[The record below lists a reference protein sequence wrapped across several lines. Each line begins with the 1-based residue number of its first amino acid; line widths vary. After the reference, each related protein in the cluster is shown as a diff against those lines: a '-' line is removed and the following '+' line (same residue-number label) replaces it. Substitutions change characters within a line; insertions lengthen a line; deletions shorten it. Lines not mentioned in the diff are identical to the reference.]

1 MKPTLTLIPVLL
13 TTASLGLHA
22 GELRFAKIFT
32 DYTVLQREMAVP
44 VWGWAEPGAEVTV
57 EFAGQKKTATADD
70 GGKWMVRLD
79 PMEASADSREMRV
92 CSAGKTVTLSDV
104 LVGEVW
110 LASGQSN
117 MGFSISK
124 STHAEEARKLIPHRQ
139 LRRFKV
145 GPYIADEPVK
155 DIGADGSFQD
165 PKWRMGDDMQ
175 WRAVNAE
182 KFGLNWISAVAAWF
196 AHEVRVSQ
204 DVPVGLIESH
214 FGGSKLYCWMP
225 IESLENTPEFKRD
238 VIGPYHVQKARWD
251 KAYAVWEA
259 DPNHDPS
266 RPPTEPWRL
275 SCLYNAQI
283 APLTPFAMRGVIWY
297 QGESNV
303 GRAEPYRRQLP
314 LMVTEWRKAFENDDL
329 AFLAVQLPAFG
340 KIREHPRSPWS
351 EIRESIALLSK
362 TLPHTASVVSTD
374 CGLPEEIHPPLKR
387 PIGKRLALAARAN
400 FYGENIGW
408 SGPVFRHVEF
418 KDGKAIVHFD
428 HVGSGLVAED
438 GPLVGFTIAG
448 ANQRFVKADAEIR
461 GDTVV
466 VRSDTVAE
474 PVAVRYA
481 WADSPVANLWN
492 KDGMPAGT
500 FRTDDW
506 PLMTRPQWLPL
517 AGAPEVRTIQLHLT
531 KGGTAEEPAVFDGKG
546 MTIDLGTEVSGH
558 IWKKAS
564 DLWTS
569 NGPLLG
575 REPVIAGQTAGLF
588 VGEIPITIPRDL
600 EAEKLHPDRKSRCYF
615 TRDQLKPGQ
624 MGYDEDGSVYF
635 RWPEGTEPG
644 SAKVILPGPPGMN
657 CVSIACSHIVIRNIA
672 AKYAGNDG
680 FNIHGDHVG
689 IRLENV
695 KAFSNAD
702 EGISA
707 LGTVQ
712 MEVVGAEVA
721 WNGSVSGG
729 IADVHRCVTSYRDC
743 KVHDNAGAAFYF
755 SGKFH
760 TVTDT
765 LIYNQSRDFSVQDGT
780 EVKRD
785 RVEWRRPGNA
795 IP

>member
-1 MKPTLTLIPVLL
+1 
-13 TTASLGLHA
+13 
-22 GELRFAKIFT
+22 
-32 DYTVLQREMAVP
+32 
-44 VWGWAEPGAEVTV
+44 
-57 EFAGQKKTATADD
+57 
-70 GGKWMVRLD
+70 
-79 PMEASADSREMRV
+79 MRV
-92 CSAGKTVTLSDV
+92 SSAGKTVTLSDI

-124 STHAEEARKLIPHRQ
+124 STRAEEARKLIPHRQ

-145 GPYIADEPVK
+145 GPYIADEPVTV
-155 DIGADGSFQD
+155 IGADGAFQD

-175 WRAVNAE
+175 WREVDTE

-196 AHEVRVSQ
+196 AREVRVSR

-225 IESLENTPEFKRD
+225 IESLEHNPEFKRD
-238 VIGPYHVQKARWD
+238 VIEPYHVQNARWD
-251 KAYAVWEA
+251 KAYAAWEA
-259 DPNHDPS
+259 DPNRDLS

-314 LMVTEWRKAFENDDL
+314 LMVTEWRKAFGNGNM
-329 AFLAVQLPAFG
+329 AFLAVQLPAYG
-340 KIREHPRSPWS
+340 KIREWPRSPWA
-351 EIRESIALLSK
+351 EIRESIALLEKS
-362 TLPHTASVVSTD
+362 LPHTASVVSTD
-374 CGLPEEIHPPLKR
+374 CGLPDEIHPPLKR
-387 PIGKRLALAARAN
+387 PIGERLALAARASV
-400 FYGENIGW
+400 YGENIVW
-408 SGPVFRHVEF
+408 SGPVFRRVEF
-418 KDGKAIVHFD
+418 KDDEAVVHFD
-428 HVGSGLVAED
+428 HVGSGLVA
-438 GPLVGFTIAG
+438 GPPSSFNGEPKASANPASSSRLRLAVKQEPPLLGFTLAG
-448 ANQRFVKADAEIR
+448 LDQRFHKADAGIR

-466 VRSDTVAE
+466 LRSDAVTE

-492 KDGMPAGT
+492 KDGLPAGT

-506 PLMTRPQWLPL
+506 PLMTRPRWLPL

-531 KGGTAEEPAVFDGKG
+531 KGGTAEEPTVFDGKG
-546 MTIDLGTEVSGH
+546 MTIDLGTEMSGH
-558 IWKKAS
+558 DWKKEG

-575 REPVIAGQTAGLF
+575 RKPVIAGQTAGLF

-615 TRDQLKPGQ
+615 VPNQLKPGQ

-644 SAKVILPGPPGMN
+644 STKVILPGPPGMN
-657 CVSIACSHIVIRNIA
+657 CVSIACSHIVIRNVT

-695 KAFSNAD
+695 KALSNAD

-707 LGTVQ
+707 HGSVQ

-721 WNGSVSGG
+721 WNGSASGG
-729 IADVHRCVTSYRDC
+729 VADVHRCVTSYRDC

-755 SGKFH
+755 SGKSH
-760 TVTDT
+760 TVADT
-765 LIYNQSRDFSVQDGT
+765 LIYNQSRDFSLQNGT
-780 EVKRD
+780 EVKRE
-785 RVEWRRPGNA
+785 RVEWRRPGYA

>member
-79 PMEASADSREMRV
+79 PMEASADSRVLRV
-92 CSAGKTVTLSDV
+92 SSAGKTVPLSDI

-145 GPYIADEPVK
+145 GPYIADEPVT
-155 DIGADGSFQD
+155 DIGADGAFQD

-314 LMVTEWRKAFENDDL
+314 LMVNE
-329 AFLAVQLPAFG
+329 
-340 KIREHPRSPWS
+340 
-351 EIRESIALLSK
+351 
-362 TLPHTASVVSTD
+362 
-374 CGLPEEIHPPLKR
+374 
-387 PIGKRLALAARAN
+387 
-400 FYGENIGW
+400 
-408 SGPVFRHVEF
+408 
-418 KDGKAIVHFD
+418 
-428 HVGSGLVAED
+428 
-438 GPLVGFTIAG
+438 
-448 ANQRFVKADAEIR
+448 
-461 GDTVV
+461 
-466 VRSDTVAE
+466 
-474 PVAVRYA
+474 
-481 WADSPVANLWN
+481 
-492 KDGMPAGT
+492 
-500 FRTDDW
+500 
-506 PLMTRPQWLPL
+506 
-517 AGAPEVRTIQLHLT
+517 
-531 KGGTAEEPAVFDGKG
+531 
-546 MTIDLGTEVSGH
+546 
-558 IWKKAS
+558 
-564 DLWTS
+564 
-569 NGPLLG
+569 
-575 REPVIAGQTAGLF
+575 
-588 VGEIPITIPRDL
+588 
-600 EAEKLHPDRKSRCYF
+600 
-615 TRDQLKPGQ
+615 
-624 MGYDEDGSVYF
+624 
-635 RWPEGTEPG
+635 
-644 SAKVILPGPPGMN
+644 
-657 CVSIACSHIVIRNIA
+657 
-672 AKYAGNDG
+672 
-680 FNIHGDHVG
+680 
-689 IRLENV
+689 
-695 KAFSNAD
+695 
-702 EGISA
+702 
-707 LGTVQ
+707 
-712 MEVVGAEVA
+712 
-721 WNGSVSGG
+721 
-729 IADVHRCVTSYRDC
+729 
-743 KVHDNAGAAFYF
+743 
-755 SGKFH
+755 
-760 TVTDT
+760 
-765 LIYNQSRDFSVQDGT
+765 
-780 EVKRD
+780 
-785 RVEWRRPGNA
+785 
-795 IP
+795 